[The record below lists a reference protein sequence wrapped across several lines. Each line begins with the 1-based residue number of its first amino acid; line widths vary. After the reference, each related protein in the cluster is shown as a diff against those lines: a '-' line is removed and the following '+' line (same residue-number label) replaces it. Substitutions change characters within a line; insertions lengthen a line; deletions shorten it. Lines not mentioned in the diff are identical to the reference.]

1 MVRTRSKSKKRVT
14 RRAPVRRS
22 TPKKKTVKRKT
33 TTTVK
38 LAPLEQR
45 QLAVFHNPFSN
56 ATKQPKIPDGKASES
71 LGFKTQAVTEVQ
83 NLPGGDGMI
92 HMILYPG
99 CNACVCMTGD
109 AASDAAFS
117 ANKYNVVGFTDSND
131 INWSTWTTS
140 GGTANRADTYA
151 LWRVVSCGLKLA
163 LLNPEEENDG
173 WWEAIRI
180 NASTE
185 ITNYALLTKDCS
197 GTRTAGV
204 LAPTPLIDAY
214 DTATIVNERSYTTG
228 LLKDIDKVAFTL
240 NGVMDH
246 HDFKRPNNYYDC
258 SLSDVGTVDL
268 TNMYALFDEGRGQGP
283 AAQMRD
289 DNIDSGYDMI
299 YIRIHGKTGSIPTR
313 LHVNAVSNQEIAF
326 GDFTKESRFHTAAAN
341 IGLSNAA
348 AHATARRSNYS
359 AAKPMVVS

>member
-1 MVRTRSKSKKRVT
+1 MTRSRPVKRT
-14 RRAPVRRS
+14 TA
-22 TPKKKTVKRKT
+22 KKKTTKRKT

-71 LGFKTQAVTEVQ
+71 LGFKTQAVTEIQ
-83 NLPGGDGMI
+83 NLPGGDGLI
-92 HMILYPG
+92 HMILYAG
-99 CNACVCMTGD
+99 CNGSVVMTGD
-109 AASDAAFS
+109 AASDAAFA
-117 ANKYNVVGFTDSND
+117 ANKFNAVGFTDSND
-131 INWSTWTTS
+131 INWSTWTS
-140 GGTANRADTYA
+140 SAGTANREDTYA

-185 ITNYALLTKDCS
+185 VTNYALHTKDCS
-197 GTRTAGV
+197 GNRTTEGIITPAPL
-204 LAPTPLIDAY
+204 LAAY

-258 SLSDVGTVDL
+258 SLGDVNVVDL
-268 TNMYALFDEGRGQGP
+268 TNFYATFDQGRGQGP

-289 DNIDSGYDMI
+289 DSIDSGYDMI
-299 YIRIHGKTGSIPTR
+299 YIRIHGKTGAVPTR
-313 LHVNAVSNQEIAF
+313 LHLNTVSNQEITF
-326 GDFTKESRFHTAAAN
+326 GDFTKESRFHTASAN

-348 AHATARRSNYS
+348 AHATARRSAYS
-359 AAKPMVVS
+359 AAKPMVVSS